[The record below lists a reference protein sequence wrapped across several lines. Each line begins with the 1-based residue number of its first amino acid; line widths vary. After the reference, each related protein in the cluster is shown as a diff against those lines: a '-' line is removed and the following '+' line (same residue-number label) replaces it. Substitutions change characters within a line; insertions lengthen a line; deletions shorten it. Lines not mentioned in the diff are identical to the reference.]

1 MGALRGSQRALA
13 YIRIVM
19 EECAAVAASV
29 GVELPISIDR
39 RLEAGLA
46 VGDHRTSMLQDFEAG
61 KRLELGCMVDAVV
74 EVAAMTGTPAPN
86 LIALSELTA
95 ALEQLRDA
103 GAVGASGVAPP

>member
-1 MGALRGSQRALA
+1 
-13 YIRIVM
+13 M
-19 EECAAVAASV
+19 EECAAVAASL
-29 GVELPISIDR
+29 GVELPLSIDR
-39 RLEAGLA
+39 RMEGGSPSATIA
-46 VGDHRTSMLQDFEAG
+46 RRCCRTSRPG
-61 KRLELGCMVDAVV
+61 KPLEPGCMVDAVV

>member
-1 MGALRGSQRALA
+1 
-13 YIRIVM
+13 V
-19 EECAAVAASV
+19 
-29 GVELPISIDR
+29 PISICR

-74 EVAAMTGTPAPN
+74 EVAAMTGTPVPN
-86 LIALSELTA
+86 LIALSELTT

-103 GAVGASGVAPP
+103 AP